1 MCGRPDLPRP
11 AQHGNG
17 DKRDEQTGP
26 IERTESVHQGN
37 EGSQAPHPV
46 SAPGGEWGDGVPVE
60 DAPVEPVVQPEEEVT
75 SPELSLIDEKLD
87 SIHTSLTNLLDDA
100 RTQLRSRDELIRE
113 LTTSLDEAKRD
124 QAAGLLAPL
133 ARKLVNISVKAED
146 AAGKDY
152 AELPPER
159 LYGQVKAEFDYFAE
173 LLVDALELI
182 GFVEID
188 AEEGDPFDARRHVG
202 VDRVPTS
209 DPEADKTIAKVLR
222 PGYTYEHSRKAEFPA
237 RVSVYAFTEP
247 ASVPTQEPAP
257 APNQPEKDVTPS
269 E

>member
-1 MCGRPDLPRP
+1 M
-11 AQHGNG
+11 
-17 DKRDEQTGP
+17 
-26 IERTESVHQGN
+26 
-37 EGSQAPHPV
+37 
-46 SAPGGEWGDGVPVE
+46 
-60 DAPVEPVVQPEEEVT
+60 EEVT
-75 SPELSLIDEKLD
+75 SRELSLIDEKLD
-87 SIHTSLTNLLDDA
+87 SIHTSLTNALDDA
-100 RTQLRSRDELIRE
+100 LAQLRSRDELIRK
-113 LTTSLDEAKRD
+113 LTTSLNEEKRC
-124 QAAGLLAPL
+124 QAAGLFTPL
-133 ARKLVNISVKAED
+133 AKKLVDISVKAED
-146 AAGKDY
+146 AAGKNY
-152 AELPPER
+152 AELPTER

-222 PGYTYEHSRKAEFPA
+222 PGYTYEYSRKAEFPV

-247 ASVPTQEPAP
+247 VSAPTPEPAP
-257 APNQPEKDVTPS
+257 TPNEPEKDVTPS